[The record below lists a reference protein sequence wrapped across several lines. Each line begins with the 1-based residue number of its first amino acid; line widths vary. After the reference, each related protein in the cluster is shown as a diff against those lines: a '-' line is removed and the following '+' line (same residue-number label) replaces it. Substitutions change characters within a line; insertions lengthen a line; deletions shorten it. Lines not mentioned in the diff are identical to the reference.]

1 MDKPRFENH
10 LARETSPYLLQHAHN
25 PVDWYPWG
33 DEALAKARSEDRPI
47 LLSIGYSACHWCH
60 VMEHE
65 SFENTEIARLMNDN
79 FVNVKVDR
87 EERPDLDQIYMSAVQ
102 LMTGSGGW
110 PLTVFLTP
118 EMEPF
123 YGGTYF
129 PPDDRYGRPGFGR
142 VLASIS
148 EAYHQRRDDISSSA
162 RAVIERINSQATR
175 DSADGGLD
183 LEMLDQSYRQIASRF
198 DSRNGGFGSA
208 PKFPPS
214 MVIDFLFRYHI
225 RNGHE
230 RALEM
235 STLTLDRMA
244 SGGIYDQ
251 VGGGFH
257 RYSTDDHWLVPH
269 FEKMLYDNALLVRA
283 YLDGYRI
290 TGRETYRRVV
300 EETLDFV
307 SNEMRDAG
315 GGFYSTQDADSEGV
329 EGKFYVWDLEEFS
342 EVVGESSE
350 LLARFFDV
358 TEAGNFEQRNILQ
371 IRRPANQFAD
381 LEGLPEEEL
390 KQAIFAARKRLF
402 ERREGRPR
410 PGRDE
415 KILTDWNGLMLRAYA
430 EAAAYLDRDDYRA
443 VAETNAEFLISTM
456 WDGHRLLHSFKDG
469 APRFNAYLDDYANLS
484 DGLLALYQLTFDER
498 WLDRSVELVDRMI
511 DQFWD
516 REHGGFYFTAN
527 EHEALIART
536 KEYFDNATPSGNS
549 VAADVLTRLAALL
562 DRTDYR
568 DKAEQVCRSVGDYV
582 RQFPSGLGRM
592 LAAVDFIVGPSQEI
606 ALIGPPNEFLPVV
619 RKYYLPRSVAAAG
632 ASERIALL
640 RDRPAIDGKATA
652 YVCENYACKQPATD
666 PAALDAQ
673 LKQL

>member
-79 FVNVKVDR
+79 FVNIKVDR

-148 EAYHQRRDDISSSA
+148 EAYRQRRDDISSNA

-183 LEMLDQSYRQIASRF
+183 LEMLDQSYRQIAARF

-225 RNGHE
+225 RNAHE

-244 SGGIYDQ
+244 FGGIYDQ

-358 TEAGNFEQRNILQ
+358 TETGNFEQRNILQ
-371 IRRPANQFAD
+371 IRRPAKQFAD
-381 LEGLPEEEL
+381 LEGLPEAEL
-390 KQAIFAARKRLF
+390 QRTIAAARQKLF

-430 EAAAYLDRDDYRA
+430 EAAAYLNRDDYRT
-443 VAETNAEFLISTM
+443 VAETNAEFLVSTM

-568 DKAEQVCRSVGDYV
+568 EKAEQICRSVGDYV

-632 ASERIALL
+632 AAERIALL

-652 YVCENYACKQPATD
+652 YVCENYTCKQPATD
-666 PAALDAQ
+666 PATLDAQ